1 MEDLSLHVLDI
12 VENSLR
18 AGAKTVEIQ
27 INEDRKRDVLEIE
40 IRDDGGG
47 MDASTVEKATDPFFT
62 TKSVRRVGLG
72 LSLFQG
78 AARRAGGDLSLSSK
92 PGEGTTVK
100 ATFQHSHIDR
110 QPLGDMAKTLTTL
123 IIANPAVHF
132 RYVHRENGDE
142 YQIDSKQLMDGSWKE
157 PAI

>member
-27 INEDRKRDVLEIE
+27 INEDLKRDVLEIE
-40 IRDDGGG
+40 IRDDGQG

-72 LSLFQG
+72 LSLFES
-78 AARRAGGDLSLSSK
+78 AARRAGGELFLSSR

-123 IIANPAVHF
+123 IISHPEIHF
-132 RYVHRENGDE
+132 RYLHRENDCE
-142 YQIDSKQLMDGSWKE
+142 YQVDSKQLTDGSVE
-157 PAI
+157 GT